1 MMAVH
6 ASEVVQ
12 CQDLLLFPEEK
23 NHPAQFSFNKNSA
36 LLCLEC
42 AQMAGSRDKVGINV
56 ALQPKPEP

>member
-1 MMAVH
+1 MPTGRKGMPYVLVA
-6 ASEVVQ
+6 
-12 CQDLLLFPEEK
+12 LFPEEK